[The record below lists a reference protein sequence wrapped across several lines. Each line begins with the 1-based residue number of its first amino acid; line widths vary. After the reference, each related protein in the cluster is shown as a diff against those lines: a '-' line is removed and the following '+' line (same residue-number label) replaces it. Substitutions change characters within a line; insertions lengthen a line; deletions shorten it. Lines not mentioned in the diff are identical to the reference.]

1 MDESRVRF
9 SLGPPMFSDILY
21 VFFIAMSPVVEISG
35 AIPLAILTFDFSPLQ
50 AYSIALAGN
59 LIPPLFLIPFLG
71 KADTF
76 FSAHSPLWQK
86 YFGKILARTKDN
98 HEKKF
103 LVLKETLL
111 FVLLVI
117 PTPLTGVWTVSLLAY
132 IFGIS
137 LRKAFPL
144 IVAGQLI
151 AGLVVIGATFGIRAI
166 F

>member
-1 MDESRVRF
+1 
-9 SLGPPMFSDILY
+9 
-21 VFFIAMSPVVEISG
+21 MSPLVEISG
-35 AIPLAILTFDFSPLQ
+35 AIPLAILTFDFSPVQ
-50 AYSIALAGN
+50 AYFIALAGN
-59 LIPPLFLIPFLG
+59 LLPPLFLIPFLG
-71 KADTF
+71 KVDAIL
-76 FSAHSPLWQK
+76 SARSLLWQK
-86 YFGKILARTKDN
+86 YFGKLLARTKDN

-117 PTPLTGVWTVSLLAY
+117 PTPLTGVWTVSLLSY

-137 LRKAFPL
+137 LRKAYPL

-151 AGLVVIGATFGIRAI
+151 AGLVVIAATLGISAI

>member
-1 MDESRVRF
+1 
-9 SLGPPMFSDILY
+9 MFSDFLY
-21 VFFIAMSPVVEISG
+21 VFFIAMSPLVEISG
-35 AIPLAILTFDFSPLQ
+35 AIPLAILTFDFSPVQ
-50 AYSIALAGN
+50 AYFIALAGN
-59 LIPPLFLIPFLG
+59 LLPPLFLIPFLG
-71 KADTF
+71 KADAIL
-76 FSAHSPLWQK
+76 SARSLLWQK
-86 YFGKILARTKDN
+86 YFGKLLARTKDN

-117 PTPLTGVWTVSLLAY
+117 PTPLTGVWTVSLLSY

-137 LRKAFPL
+137 LRKAYPL

-151 AGLVVIGATFGIRAI
+151 AGLVVIAATLGISAI

>member
-1 MDESRVRF
+1 
-9 SLGPPMFSDILY
+9 MFSEVFY
-21 VFFIAMSPVVEISG
+21 VFLIAMSPLVEISG
-35 AIPLAILTFDFSPLQ
+35 AIPLAILTFDFSPVQ
-50 AYSIALAGN
+50 AYFIALAGN

-71 KADTF
+71 KVDVF
-76 FSAHSPLWQK
+76 FSARSLLWQK
-86 YFGKILARTKDN
+86 YFGKLLARTKDN

-117 PTPLTGVWTVSLLAY
+117 PTPLTGVWTVSLLSY

-137 LRKAFPL
+137 LRSAYPL
-144 IVAGQLI
+144 IVAGQLV
-151 AGLVVIGATFGIRAI
+151 AGLVVIAATLGISAI